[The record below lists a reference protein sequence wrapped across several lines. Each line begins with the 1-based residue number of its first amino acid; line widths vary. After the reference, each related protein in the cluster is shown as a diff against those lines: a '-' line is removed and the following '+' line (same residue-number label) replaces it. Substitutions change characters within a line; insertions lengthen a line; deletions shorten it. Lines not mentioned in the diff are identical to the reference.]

1 MIKMESTDIF
11 YPHLENTAL
20 LQKQLTDILV
30 ALIWNIVLSYK
41 SNKLIYH
48 MYDKDGQHPLPKWA
62 LGPGATVCDLCA
74 YVCRSLLDRSRLS
87 LPPTLYDISEITI
100 FSFLC

>member
-1 MIKMESTDIF
+1 
-11 YPHLENTAL
+11 
-20 LQKQLTDILV
+20 
-30 ALIWNIVLSYK
+30 
-41 SNKLIYH
+41 
-48 MYDKDGQHPLPKWA
+48 MYDKDGQHPLPQWA

-100 FSFLC
+100 FSFLMLIYFKFDKSFHCPSKYYVLVSIYLLVILLYFFW

>member
-11 YPHLENTAL
+11 YPHLEYTAL

-48 MYDKDGQHPLPKWA
+48 MFDKDEQQSPLLNQA
-62 LGPGATVCDLCA
+62 LGPSATSAIECV
-74 YVCRSLLDRSRLS
+74 
-87 LPPTLYDISEITI
+87 
-100 FSFLC
+100 

>member
-11 YPHLENTAL
+11 YPHLEYTAL

-48 MYDKDGQHPLPKWA
+48 MYDKDGQHPL
-62 LGPGATVCDLCA
+62 
-74 YVCRSLLDRSRLS
+74 LLSMLLS
-87 LPPTLYDISEITI
+87 
-100 FSFLC
+100 CV